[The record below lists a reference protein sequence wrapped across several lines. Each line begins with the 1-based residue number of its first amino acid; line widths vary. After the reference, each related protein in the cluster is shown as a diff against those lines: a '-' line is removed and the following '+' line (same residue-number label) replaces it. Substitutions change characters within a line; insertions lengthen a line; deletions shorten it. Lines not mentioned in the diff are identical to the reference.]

1 MDKLIP
7 FAINDITLPSHH
19 LSTNNRKHIVYLTY
33 KMMLVNCMSPLL
45 KEANTHGIVLYL
57 VEEDEIL
64 MSPLNQAFGRFQINS
79 EAANL
84 QISKIELRG
93 RLQKLGNIEQASVG
107 HPALQTSSPV
117 SNHLVSR
124 DEPRAVLS
132 LNGIYEY

>member
-33 KMMLVNCMSPLL
+33 KMMIVNCMSPLL

-64 MSPLNQAFGRFQINS
+64 MSPLNQAFGRFQIDS

-93 RLQKLGNIEQASVG
+93 RLQKLSVI
-107 HPALQTSSPV
+107 LNKLLSV
-117 SNHLVSR
+117 ILLYRLVLLFPIIWFLEMSR
-124 DEPRAVLS
+124 VL
-132 LNGIYEY
+132 YYP